1 MTNMTRATFMIL
13 VSVITLAA
21 YADEA
26 DTNPLSKTIE
36 LLDSLAAK
44 ITAEGVAEAKAYDE
58 YKSWCGDASTDLKH
72 QIQTGESSKE
82 ALTATISKETAD
94 ISAGDE
100 KIEELAASI
109 AADESELKEATVVR
123 AREATDFASSE
134 AELVDAIDTLD
145 RAVLVLQKSMNKN
158 PAAFAQIDTKSMD
171 KLLQSLSA
179 VIDAAAFSVTDQK
192 KLVALVQARQNADSD
207 EDEPGAPAVAAYKSH
222 STNIFDMLEDLKE
235 RAEGQLMDL
244 RKAETNT
251 KHNFAMLRQSL
262 QDQIDADTKD
272 SNGEK
277 AAKAASQE
285 ARAVAEGDLAETVK
299 GLQNDKSALDSNVA
313 TCMSVSADHEATK
326 KSRDAELTALATAKK
341 ILSDTS
347 SGAVSQTY
355 SFLEVVQK
363 SQIQSS
369 LHSHLDLANAEIVS
383 LLKKIAKENHST
395 ALAQL
400 ASRIAV
406 TLRYGASS
414 GEDPFAKVK
423 NLLTDMI
430 RKLQAQAAAEVTE
443 KSYCDEELSKTEAK
457 KGELDAQMSKLSA
470 KIDQAASASARLKD
484 DVKELQASLA
494 KLSQSSA
501 EMNAIRQESHND
513 YVTAKT
519 DLQLGLEGVRKA
531 LSVLREY
538 YGGDA
543 AASMLQ
549 SSGNGDFATMMQ
561 QPALPEQ
568 HTKAAGAGSS
578 IISILEVVES
588 DFAKDLATEETA
600 EADAEAEYQT
610 TLQTNK
616 VTRTVKE
623 QDVKY
628 KTQEFKSKDKTT
640 SELSGD
646 KDTSGV
652 ELDAVNEYHAKLRE
666 RCIAKPEAYETRAAR
681 RESEIAGLK
690 EALSIL
696 EGGAVFAQKR
706 KHGHGSRSP
715 STFLGAL

>member
-21 YADEA
+21 FADEA

-44 ITAEGVAEAKAYDE
+44 ITAEGAAEAKAYKE
-58 YKSWCGDASTDLKH
+58 YVSWCDDASSDLKY
-72 QIQTGESSKE
+72 QIKTGEASKE
-82 ALTATISKETAD
+82 SLTATISKTTAD

-100 KIEELAASI
+100 KIEDTAASI
-109 AADESELKEATVVR
+109 AADESELKEATAVR
-123 AREATDFASSE
+123 GRESADFASSE

-145 RAVLVLQKSMNKN
+145 RAVMVLQKSMKKN

-179 VIDAAAFSVTDQK
+179 VIDAAAFPVTDQK

-207 EDEPGAPAVAAYKSH
+207 EDELGAPAVAAYKTH
-222 STNIFDMLEDLKE
+222 STGIFDMLEDLKE
-235 RAEGQLMDL
+235 KAEGQLMDL

-262 QDQIDADTKD
+262 EDQIDADTRD
-272 SNGEK
+272 SNAEK

-285 ARAVAEGDLAETVK
+285 ARAVAEGDLAETSK
-299 GLQNDKSALDSNVA
+299 GLQNDKSALASA
-313 TCMSVSADHEATK
+313 GSTCMSVAADHEATM
-326 KSRDAELTALATAKK
+326 KSRNEELTALATAKK
-341 ILSDTS
+341 ILSETS

-355 SFLEVVQK
+355 SFLELVHK
-363 SQIQSS
+363 SQSGSS
-369 LHSHLDLANAEIVS
+369 LHSRLDLANAEIVS

-414 GEDPFAKVK
+414 GEDPFVKVK
-423 NLLTDMI
+423 NLITDMI
-430 RKLQAQAAAEVTE
+430 KKLQTQAASEVTE

-457 KGELDAQMSKLSA
+457 KGELDAEMSKLSA
-470 KIDQAASASARLKD
+470 KIDQASSASARLKA
-484 DVKELQASLA
+484 DVKELQANLA
-494 KLSQSSA
+494 KLSKSQA
-501 EMNAIRQESHND
+501 EMDVIRQESHND

-538 YGGDA
+538 YGG

-549 SSGNGDFATMMQ
+549 GNGNGEFAAMMQ
-561 QPALPEQ
+561 QPAMPEQ

-578 IISILEVVES
+578 IVSILEVVES

-610 TLQTNK
+610 TSQTNK

-666 RCIAKPEAYETRAAR
+666 RCIAKPEAYETRTAR
-681 RESEIAGLK
+681 RESELAGLK

-706 KHGHGSRSP
+706 KHGSR
-715 STFLGAL
+715 STFLGAF

>member
-21 YADEA
+21 FADEA

-44 ITAEGVAEAKAYDE
+44 ITAEAAAEAKAYKE
-58 YKSWCGDASTDLKH
+58 YVSWCDDASSDLKN
-72 QIQTGESSKE
+72 QIKTGESSKE
-82 ALTATISKETAD
+82 ALTASISKETAD
-94 ISAGDE
+94 ISAGDD
-100 KIEELAASI
+100 KIEDTAASI
-109 AADESELKEATVVR
+109 ASDESELKEATVVR
-123 AREATDFASSE
+123 ARESADFASSE

-145 RAVLVLQKSMNKN
+145 RAVMVLQKSMKKN

-171 KLLQSLSA
+171 KLLQSLSV
-179 VIDAAAFSVTDQK
+179 VIDAAAFPVTDQK

-207 EDEPGAPAVAAYKSH
+207 EDELGAPTVSAYKSH
-222 STNIFDMLEDLKE
+222 STGIFDMLEDLKE
-235 RAEGQLMDL
+235 KAEGQLMDL

-262 QDQIDADTKD
+262 QDQIDADTRD
-272 SNGEK
+272 NIGEK

-285 ARAVAEGDLAETVK
+285 ARAVAEGDLAETSK
-299 GLQNDKSALDSNVA
+299 GLQNDKSALASA
-313 TCMSVSADHEATK
+313 GSTCMSVAADHEATMN
-326 KSRDAELTALATAKK
+326 SRNAELTALATAKK
-341 ILSDTS
+341 ILSETS
-347 SGAVSQTY
+347 SGAVTQTY
-355 SFLEVVQK
+355 SFLELVHK
-363 SQIQSS
+363 SQSGSS
-369 LHSHLDLANAEIVS
+369 MHSRLDLANAEIVN

-414 GEDPFAKVK
+414 GEDPFVKVK
-423 NLLTDMI
+423 SLITDMI
-430 RKLQAQAAAEVTE
+430 MKLQTQAASEVTE

-457 KGELDAQMSKLSA
+457 KGELDAVMSKLSA
-470 KIDQAASASARLKD
+470 KIDQASSASARLKA
-484 DVKELQASLA
+484 DVKELQANLA
-494 KLSQSSA
+494 KLSQSLA
-501 EMNAIRQESHND
+501 EMNVIRQESHND

-538 YGGDA
+538 YGGAA

-549 SSGNGDFATMMQ
+549 GNGNGEFAAMMQ
-561 QPALPEQ
+561 QPAMPEQ

-578 IISILEVVES
+578 IVSILEVVES
-588 DFAKDLATEETA
+588 DFAKDLATEETV

-610 TLQTNK
+610 TSQTNK
-616 VTRTVKE
+616 LTRTVKE

-666 RCIAKPEAYETRAAR
+666 RCIAKPEAYETRTAR
-681 RESEIAGLK
+681 RESELAGLK

-706 KHGHGSRSP
+706 KHGSR
-715 STFLGAL
+715 STFLGAF